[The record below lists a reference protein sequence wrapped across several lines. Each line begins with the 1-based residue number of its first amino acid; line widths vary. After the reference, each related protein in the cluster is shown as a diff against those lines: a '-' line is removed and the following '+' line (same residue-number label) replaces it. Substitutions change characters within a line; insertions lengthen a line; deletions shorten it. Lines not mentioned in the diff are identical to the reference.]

1 MTKKKSERDIAIEKI
16 TSLFI
21 ERMQKTMTPEQGKEL
36 LKDLK
41 TFSSKSR
48 RSCLRGKLSRSDKN
62 ADSRH
67 SSGAQAENS

>member
-1 MTKKKSERDIAIEKI
+1 MAIEKI

-21 ERMQKTMTPEQGKEL
+21 ERMQKTMTTAQSKAL

-48 RSCLRGKLSRSDKN
+48 RSALRGKPSRSNKN
-62 ADSRH
+62 VNSRH
-67 SSGAQAENS
+67 SSRAQAESS

>member
-1 MTKKKSERDIAIEKI
+1 MTKKKSKRDIAIEKI

-21 ERMQKTMTPEQGKEL
+21 ERMQKTMTPEQGKAL

-41 TFSSKSR
+41 TFSAKSR
-48 RSCLRGKLSRSDKN
+48 QSSLRGKPSQSNKN

-67 SSGAQAENS
+67 SSGARAENF